1 MKIFVIILLALLLV
15 LVGFVFYVYRA
26 KAMFLPALFGLGGFP
41 KMKKET
47 YYNED
52 GSFRKAT
59 GSDKMAF
66 FMQHPIFGGY
76 RHMFFNL
83 EDSGLKTIAPVKY
96 TAFLKAQGRPEQL
109 DSCLEAFNYL
119 TDQVQKKR
127 AWLISDIY
135 SKTDVEKNPYKSHL
149 TGMFY
154 QGKEGKPLAVVVP
167 GGGFICN
174 VTDCE
179 GYPVAMK
186 LHKMGYSV
194 FVLSYPIGRQLGQT
208 EQYKQGEQACR
219 ELVQAMRYLNDHQ
232 KKLGIDLNDFAIF
245 GFSAGGMMTTSYAFA
260 HYADCCHRHGLP
272 RPTAVFPMY
281 GLDWNVEP
289 LPQDKGLAVFTI
301 AGRDDPYGF
310 GKVEDKIPALKENLG
325 EDNVSIR
332 IYDNLGHGFGL
343 GTETIVK
350 NWLQESVEFWEK
362 HR

>member
-1 MKIFVIILLALLLV
+1 MKIFLMILLV
-15 LVGFVFYVYRA
+15 LLLIVGGFIFYAYRA

-41 KMKKET
+41 KVKQED

-52 GSFRKAT
+52 GSFRQAT
-59 GSDKMAF
+59 GNDKMAF

-83 EDSGLKTIAPVKY
+83 EDSGLRAIAPVKY

-119 TDQVQKKR
+119 TDQVEKKN
-127 AWLISDIY
+127 AWLIRDMYPKASVQKD
-135 SKTDVEKNPYKSHL
+135 PYKSHL

-154 QGKEGKPLAVVVP
+154 QGEEGKPLAVVVP

-232 KKLGIDLNDFAIF
+232 KELRIDLHDFAIF

-260 HYADCCHRHGLP
+260 NYGDCCHKHGLP

-281 GLDWNVEP
+281 GLDWNVKP

-310 GKVEDKIPALKENLG
+310 GKVEDKIPALKETLG
-325 EDNVSIR
+325 EENVSIR
-332 IYDNLGHGFGL
+332 IYDKLGHGFGL

-350 NWLQESVEFWEK
+350 NWLRESVDFWEK